1 MQMSESENTMK
12 AVRFHQH
19 GAPSVLQI
27 EDVEIPTPGPGEV
40 RIRVAGAGFNPA
52 DNGIRAGFLPI
63 PVTLPHT
70 PGFDVSGTIDALGDD
85 VSSFAVGDAV
95 IAFLPMTAPGATAE
109 YVIAPASVLVAAP
122 TSIPLADAAAI
133 PSAALTATQALFDE
147 AGLQKGQRVL
157 VVGAGG
163 TVGGFAVQLA
173 KRAGAY
179 VIATASPRS
188 SESVRAAGADEVVDH
203 TASTVLEAVSEPV
216 DALLNLAPIAPDEFT
231 ALVGRVRDGG
241 VVVSTTAWM
250 PAPSDESRGVRSVV
264 VYVQSDAEQL
274 ARISSLVDSGELRV
288 EVARRVPLTE
298 LAAIHEQSAEG
309 TLRGKVIV
317 LPTVG

>member
-1 MQMSESENTMK
+1 MSESENTMK

>member
-1 MQMSESENTMK
+1 MK

-19 GAPSVLQI
+19 GAPSVLQV
-27 EDVEIPTPGPGEV
+27 EDVEIPTPGAGEV
-40 RIRVAGAGFNPA
+40 RIRVAGAGFNQA

-63 PVTLPHT
+63 PVALPHT
-70 PGFDVSGTIDALGDD
+70 PGFDVAGTVDALGDG
-85 VSSFAVGDAV
+85 VSTLAVGDDV
-95 IAFLPMTAPGATAE
+95 IGFLPMTAPGAAAE
-109 YVIAPASVLVAAP
+109 FVIAPASVLVAAP
-122 TSIPLADAAAI
+122 SSIPLADAAAI

-147 AGLQKGQRVL
+147 AALRAGQRVL
-157 VVGAGG
+157 IVGAGG

-173 KRAGAY
+173 KRAGAH

-188 SESVRAAGADEVVDH
+188 AGSVRAAGADEVVDH
-203 TASTVLEAVSEPV
+203 TASSTLDAVPEPV
-216 DALLNLAPIAPDEFT
+216 DVLLNLAPITPEEFT

-250 PAPSDESRGVRSVV
+250 PAPDDESRGVRSVV
-264 VYVQSDAEQL
+264 VYVRSDAEQL
-274 ARISSLVDSGELRV
+274 AQVSSLVDGGELRV

-298 LAAIHEQSAEG
+298 LASIHEQSAEG

-317 LPTVG
+317 LPTVA

>member
-1 MQMSESENTMK
+1 MK

-19 GAPSVLQI
+19 GAPSVLQV
-27 EDVEIPTPGPGEV
+27 EDVEIPTPSTGEV

-85 VSSFAVGDAV
+85 VSSLAVGDAV
-95 IAFLPMTAPGATAE
+95 IGFLPMTAPGAAAE

-147 AGLQKGQRVL
+147 AGLKEGQRVL
-157 VVGAGG
+157 IVGAGG

-173 KRAGAY
+173 KRAGAH

-188 SESVRAAGADEVVDH
+188 SASVWAAGADEIVDH
-203 TASTVLEAVSEPV
+203 TASTVLEEVSEPV
-216 DALLNLAPIAPDEFT
+216 DVLLNLAPIDPEEFT

-250 PAPSDESRGVRSVV
+250 PAPDDESRGVRSVV
-264 VYVQSDAEQL
+264 VYVRSDAEQL
-274 ARISSLVDSGELRV
+274 ARISSLVDSGDLRV
-288 EVARRVPLTE
+288 EVARHVPLTE
-298 LAAIHEQSAEG
+298 LASIHEQSAEG

-317 LPTVG
+317 LPTAA